1 MRKSGIKERQLNK
14 VSDTPG
20 VDSCDMGVKKNNQL
34 TSEHV
39 TQLLRQRLGN
49 KVNLSQGRREG
60 TNEGEK
66 LWRKKAIKEGRKLY
80 EK

>member
-1 MRKSGIKERQLNK
+1 MNK

-20 VDSCDMGVKKNNQL
+20 VDSCDMGVKKPPQL

-39 TQLLRQRLGN
+39 TQLLRHRLGN
-49 KVNLSQGRREG
+49 KVNLSQGRKEG

>member
-1 MRKSGIKERQLNK
+1 MNK

-20 VDSCDMGVKKNNQL
+20 VDSCDRSEKTQL

-39 TQLLRQRLGN
+39 TQLLRHRLGN
-49 KVNLSQGRREG
+49 KVNLSQGRKEG

>member
-1 MRKSGIKERQLNK
+1 MNK

-20 VDSCDMGVKKNNQL
+20 VDSCDMGVKKKNPTNIRTRHTTAQ
-34 TSEHV
+34 
-39 TQLLRQRLGN
+39 TQTR
-49 KVNLSQGRREG
+49 KQGELVARKEG
-60 TNEGEK
+60 RNEGEK